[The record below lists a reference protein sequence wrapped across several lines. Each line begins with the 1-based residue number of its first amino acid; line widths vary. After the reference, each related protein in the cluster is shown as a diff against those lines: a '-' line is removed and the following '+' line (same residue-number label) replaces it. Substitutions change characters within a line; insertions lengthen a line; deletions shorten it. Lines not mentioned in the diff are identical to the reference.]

1 MKEHKIN
8 PILLQKTERIKD
20 LLDIPCE
27 KRTEKMLL
35 ELMSFTKDFK
45 IFENISMSIEHQ
57 NICSTMTIHRYKPN
71 EVIVK
76 QGEPGNSFFYILNGT
91 VNVRLTLKIDTGIT
105 NEKNKH
111 LNNEDNNFENEKKDE
126 QNENN
131 NNNEKKEEDL
141 NVIKVDKNIGVLK
154 AGQTFGELSLL
165 YGTPRSASIVS
176 VTNSALIKI
185 DKEPFDK
192 YVKNIFENQLQEQIE
207 FLKICPIFHKISQ
220 DLLIKLGIRTEVKKY
235 STGQIILEPDLKCE
249 QIYIIRRGTIKVTKK
264 IKFIKNEKKF
274 MENERKK
281 LRKNNNK
288 KNKNYNNFDDLN
300 TKLQIENDLILEKMS
315 LGPSNEDIENENYI
329 NKDLTLETLKIG
341 DIFPSYY
348 TINGINLDVSFIAD
362 NPSDIIIVKLTD
374 IQDIIPDT
382 YEFIKKYA
390 KRYPNDEFL
399 RKFYYYNESWNKYKN
414 TLKYNILAD
423 SLNRDIIKNNDMR
436 KKMFTRK
443 DMNNIKLPDIFT
455 QKRMKF

>member
-1 MKEHKIN
+1 MKEHKMDI
-8 PILLQKTERIKD
+8 ILMQKTERIKE

-71 EVIVK
+71 ETIVK
-76 QGEPGNSFFYILNGT
+76 QGDPGDSFFYILSGT
-91 VNVRLTLKIDTGIT
+91 VNIRLTYKIDTGLT
-105 NEKNKH
+105 SNEKKKNDLNDEENVENK
-111 LNNEDNNFENEKKDE
+111 NNQNQNEKKDDE
-126 QNENN
+126 I
-131 NNNEKKEEDL
+131 

-165 YGTPRSASIVS
+165 YGSPRAASIVS

-192 YVKNIFENQLQEQIE
+192 YVKNIFENQLQDQIE
-207 FLKICPIFHKISQ
+207 FLKICPIFNKIDQ

-235 STGQIILEPDLKCE
+235 STGQIILKPDMKYE
-249 QIYIIRRGTIKVTKK
+249 QLFIIRRGTIKVTKK

-281 LRKNNNK
+281 LRKNQPKK
-288 KNKNYNNFDDLN
+288 KNFYEDLN
-300 TKLQIENDLILEKMS
+300 SKMQIENDIILEKMS
-315 LGPSNEDIENENYI
+315 LGPSEEDIENDNYI

-348 TINGINLDVSFIAD
+348 TINGLNLDVSFIAD

-374 IQDIIPDT
+374 IQDIMPET

-390 KRYPNDEFL
+390 KKYPNDEFL

-436 KKMFTRK
+436 TKMFTRK
-443 DMNNIKLPDIFT
+443 DMNNVNLPDIFT

>member
-1 MKEHKIN
+1 MQKI
-8 PILLQKTERIKD
+8 ERIKE

-71 EVIVK
+71 ETIVK
-76 QGEPGNSFFYILNGT
+76 QGDPGDSFFYILTGT
-91 VNVRLTLKIDTGIT
+91 VNVRLTLNIDTGLT
-105 NEKNKH
+105 SNEKKKNDLDDVENIENK
-111 LNNEDNNFENEKKDE
+111 NNQSEKKDE
-126 QNENN
+126 EI
-131 NNNEKKEEDL
+131 
-141 NVIKVDKNIGVLK
+141 NVITVDKNIGVLK

-192 YVKNIFENQLQEQIE
+192 YVKNIFENQLQDQIE
-207 FLKICPIFHKISQ
+207 FLKICPIFNKIDQ

-235 STGQIILEPDLKCE
+235 STGQIILKPDLKYE
-249 QIYIIRRGTIKVTKK
+249 QIYIIRRGTIKVMKK

-281 LRKNNNK
+281 LRKNQPKK
-288 KNKNYNNFDDLN
+288 KNFYEDLN
-300 TKLQIENDLILEKMS
+300 TKMQIENDIILEKMS
-315 LGPSNEDIENENYI
+315 LGPSNEDIENNNYI
-329 NKDLTLETLKIG
+329 NKDLTLESLKIG

-348 TINGINLDVSFIAD
+348 TINGLNLDVSFIAD

-374 IQDIIPDT
+374 IQEIMPET

-390 KRYPNDEFL
+390 KKYPNDEFL

-443 DMNNIKLPDIFT
+443 DMNNVNLPEIFT

>member
-1 MKEHKIN
+1 MKEYKMDI
-8 PILLQKTERIKD
+8 ILMQKTERIKE

-71 EVIVK
+71 ETIVK
-76 QGEPGNSFFYILNGT
+76 QGDPGDSFFYILTGT
-91 VNVRLTLKIDTGIT
+91 VNIRLTYNIDTGLT
-105 NEKNKH
+105 SNEKKKNEMNDEENIENK
-111 LNNEDNNFENEKKDE
+111 NDQNQNEKKDDE
-126 QNENN
+126 I
-131 NNNEKKEEDL
+131 

-165 YGTPRSASIVS
+165 YGSPRSASIVS

-185 DKEPFDK
+185 EKEPFDK
-192 YVKNIFENQLQEQIE
+192 YVKNIFENQLQDQIE
-207 FLKICPIFHKISQ
+207 FLKICPIFNKIDQ

-235 STGQIILEPDLKCE
+235 STGQIILKPDMKYE
-249 QIYIIRRGTIKVTKK
+249 QLFIIRRGTIKVTKK

-281 LRKNNNK
+281 LRKNQQKK
-288 KNKNYNNFDDLN
+288 KNFYEDLN
-300 TKLQIENDLILEKMS
+300 SKMQLENDIILEKMS
-315 LGPSNEDIENENYI
+315 LGPSEEDIENDNYI

-348 TINGINLDVSFIAD
+348 TINGLNLDVSFIAD

-374 IQDIIPDT
+374 IQDIMPET

-390 KRYPNDEFL
+390 KKYPNDEFL

-436 KKMFTRK
+436 TKMFTRK
-443 DMNNIKLPDIFT
+443 DMNNVNLPDIFT

>member
-1 MKEHKIN
+1 MDL
-8 PILLQKTERIKD
+8 ILSQKTERIKD

-35 ELMSFTKDFK
+35 EIMSFTKDFK

-57 NICSTMTIHRYKPN
+57 NICATMTIHRYKPN

-76 QGEPGNSFFYILNGT
+76 QGDPGNSFFYILNGT
-91 VNVRLTLKIDTGIT
+91 VNVRLTLNIDTGLNQ
-105 NEKNKH
+105 NEKKKNE
-111 LNNEDNNFENEKKDE
+111 LNNEEKTDNQNENEKKDDE
-126 QNENN
+126 I
-131 NNNEKKEEDL
+131 

-185 DKEPFDK
+185 EKEPFDK
-192 YVKNIFENQLQEQIE
+192 YVKNIFENQLQDQIE
-207 FLKICPIFHKISQ
+207 FLKICPIFNKIDQ
-220 DLLIKLGIRTEVKKY
+220 DLLIKLGIRTEVKKF

-281 LRKNNNK
+281 LRKNQQKK
-288 KNKNYNNFDDLN
+288 KNFYEDLN
-300 TKLQIENDLILEKMS
+300 SKMQIENDIILEKMS
-315 LGPSNEDIENENYI
+315 LGPSNEDIENNNYI
-329 NKDLTLETLKIG
+329 NKDLTLESLKIG

-348 TINGINLDVSFIAD
+348 TINGLNLDVSFIAD

-374 IQDIIPDT
+374 IQEIMPET

-390 KRYPNDEFL
+390 KKYPNDEFL

-443 DMNNIKLPDIFT
+443 DMNNVNLPEIFT

>member
-1 MKEHKIN
+1 MKEHKMDL
-8 PILLQKTERIKD
+8 ILSQKTERIKD

-35 ELMSFTKDFK
+35 EIMSFTKDFK
-45 IFENISMSIEHQ
+45 IFDNISMSIEHQ
-57 NICSTMTIHRYKPN
+57 NICQTMTIHRYKPN

-76 QGEPGNSFFYILNGT
+76 QGDPGNSFFYILNGT
-91 VNVRLTLKIDTGIT
+91 VNVRLTLNIDTGLNA
-105 NEKNKH
+105 NEKKK
-111 LNNEDNNFENEKKDE
+111 NESNFEEKSEKNENEKKDE
-126 QNENN
+126 EA
-131 NNNEKKEEDL
+131 

-192 YVKNIFENQLQEQIE
+192 YVKNIFENQLQDQIE
-207 FLKICPIFHKISQ
+207 FLKICPIFNKIDQ
-220 DLLIKLGIRTEVKKY
+220 DLLIKLGIRTEVKKF

-281 LRKNNNK
+281 LRKNQPKK
-288 KNKNYNNFDDLN
+288 KNFYEDLN
-300 TKLQIENDLILEKMS
+300 TKMQIENDIILEKMS
-315 LGPSNEDIENENYI
+315 LGPSNEDIENNNYI
-329 NKDLTLETLKIG
+329 NKDLTLESLKIG

-348 TINGINLDVSFIAD
+348 TINGLNLDVSFIAD

-374 IQDIIPDT
+374 IQEIMPET

-390 KRYPNDEFL
+390 KKYPNDEFL

-443 DMNNIKLPDIFT
+443 DMNNVNLPEIFT

>member
-1 MKEHKIN
+1 MKEHKMDI
-8 PILLQKTERIKD
+8 ILMQKTERIKE

-71 EVIVK
+71 ETIVK
-76 QGEPGNSFFYILNGT
+76 QGDPGDSFFYILTGT
-91 VNVRLTLKIDTGIT
+91 VNIRLTYNIDTGLT
-105 NEKNKH
+105 SNEKKKNEMNDEENIENK
-111 LNNEDNNFENEKKDE
+111 NDQNQNEKKDDE
-126 QNENN
+126 I
-131 NNNEKKEEDL
+131 

-165 YGTPRSASIVS
+165 YGSPRAASIVS

-192 YVKNIFENQLQEQIE
+192 YVKNIFENQLQDQIE
-207 FLKICPIFHKISQ
+207 FLKICPIFNKIDQ

-235 STGQIILEPDLKCE
+235 STGQIILKPDMKYE
-249 QIYIIRRGTIKVTKK
+249 QLFIIRRGTIKVTKK

-281 LRKNNNK
+281 LRKNQPKK
-288 KNKNYNNFDDLN
+288 KNFYEDLN
-300 TKLQIENDLILEKMS
+300 SKMQIENDIILEKMS
-315 LGPSNEDIENENYI
+315 LGPSEEDIENDNYI

-348 TINGINLDVSFIAD
+348 TINGLNLDVSFIAD

-374 IQDIIPDT
+374 IQDIMPET

-390 KRYPNDEFL
+390 KKYPNDEFL

-443 DMNNIKLPDIFT
+443 DMNNVNLPEIFT

>member
-1 MKEHKIN
+1 MKEYKMDIILMQKI
-8 PILLQKTERIKD
+8 ERIKE

-71 EVIVK
+71 ETIVK
-76 QGEPGNSFFYILNGT
+76 QGDPGDSFFYILTGT
-91 VNVRLTLKIDTGIT
+91 VNIRLTYNIDTGLT
-105 NEKNKH
+105 SNEKKKNDLNDEENIENK
-111 LNNEDNNFENEKKDE
+111 NDQNQNEKKDDE
-126 QNENN
+126 I
-131 NNNEKKEEDL
+131 

-165 YGTPRSASIVS
+165 YGSPRAASIVS

-192 YVKNIFENQLQEQIE
+192 YVKNIFENQLQDQIE
-207 FLKICPIFHKISQ
+207 FLKICPIFNKIDQ

-235 STGQIILEPDLKCE
+235 STGQIILKPDMKYE
-249 QIYIIRRGTIKVTKK
+249 QLFIIRRGTIKVTKK

-281 LRKNNNK
+281 LRKNQPKK
-288 KNKNYNNFDDLN
+288 KNFFEDLN
-300 TKLQIENDLILEKMS
+300 SKMQIENDIILEKMS
-315 LGPSNEDIENENYI
+315 LGPSEEDIENDNYI

-348 TINGINLDVSFIAD
+348 TINGLNLDVSFIAD

-374 IQDIIPDT
+374 IQDIMPET

-390 KRYPNDEFL
+390 KKYPNDEFL

-436 KKMFTRK
+436 TKMFTRK
-443 DMNNIKLPDIFT
+443 DMNNVNLPDIFT

>member
-1 MKEHKIN
+1 MKEHKMDI
-8 PILLQKTERIKD
+8 ILMQKTERIKD

-71 EVIVK
+71 ETIVK
-76 QGEPGNSFFYILNGT
+76 QGEPGDSFFYILSGT
-91 VNVRLTLKIDTGIT
+91 VNIRLTYKIDTGLT
-105 NEKNKH
+105 SNEKKKNDLIDEENVENK
-111 LNNEDNNFENEKKDE
+111 NNQNQNEKKDDE
-126 QNENN
+126 I
-131 NNNEKKEEDL
+131 
-141 NVIKVDKNIGVLK
+141 NVITVDKNIGVLK

-165 YGTPRSASIVS
+165 YGTPRAASIVS

-192 YVKNIFENQLQEQIE
+192 YVKNIFENQLQDQIE
-207 FLKICPIFHKISQ
+207 FLKICPIFNKIDQ

-235 STGQIILEPDLKCE
+235 STGQIILKPDFKYE

-281 LRKNNNK
+281 LRKNQQKK
-288 KNKNYNNFDDLN
+288 KNFYEDLN
-300 TKLQIENDLILEKMS
+300 SKMQLENDIILEKMS
-315 LGPSNEDIENENYI
+315 LGPSEEDIENDNYI
-329 NKDLTLETLKIG
+329 NKELTLETLKIG

-374 IQDIIPDT
+374 IQDIMPET

-390 KRYPNDEFL
+390 KKYPDDEFL

-436 KKMFTRK
+436 TKMFTRK
-443 DMNNIKLPDIFT
+443 DMNNVNLPEIFT

>member
-1 MKEHKIN
+1 MKEHKMDI
-8 PILLQKTERIKD
+8 ILMQKTERIKD

-57 NICSTMTIHRYKPN
+57 NICSTMTINRYKPN
-71 EVIVK
+71 ETIVK
-76 QGEPGNSFFYILNGT
+76 QGDPGDSFFYILTGT
-91 VNVRLTLKIDTGIT
+91 VNIRLTYKIDTGLT
-105 NEKNKH
+105 SNEKKKNDLNDEENVENK
-111 LNNEDNNFENEKKDE
+111 NNQNQNEKKDDE
-126 QNENN
+126 I
-131 NNNEKKEEDL
+131 
-141 NVIKVDKNIGVLK
+141 NVITVDKNIGVLK

-165 YGTPRSASIVS
+165 YGTPRAASIVS

-192 YVKNIFENQLQEQIE
+192 YVKNIFENQLQDQIE
-207 FLKICPIFHKISQ
+207 FLKICPIFNKIDQ

-235 STGQIILEPDLKCE
+235 STGQIILEPDIKCE

-281 LRKNNNK
+281 LRKNQPKK
-288 KNKNYNNFDDLN
+288 KNFYEDLN
-300 TKLQIENDLILEKMS
+300 SKMQIENDIILEKMS
-315 LGPSNEDIENENYI
+315 LGPSEEDIENDNYI

-348 TINGINLDVSFIAD
+348 TINGLNLDVSFIAD

-374 IQDIIPDT
+374 IQDIMPET

-390 KRYPNDEFL
+390 KKYPNDEFL

-436 KKMFTRK
+436 TKMFTRK
-443 DMNNIKLPDIFT
+443 DMNNVNLPEIFT

>member
-1 MKEHKIN
+1 MKEHKMDL
-8 PILLQKTERIKD
+8 ILSQKTERIKD

-35 ELMSFTKDFK
+35 EIMSFTKDFK
-45 IFENISMSIEHQ
+45 IFDNISMSIEHQ
-57 NICSTMTIHRYKPN
+57 NICQTMTIHRYKPN

-76 QGEPGNSFFYILNGT
+76 QGDPGNSFFYILNGT
-91 VNVRLTLKIDTGIT
+91 VNVRLTLNIDTGLNA
-105 NEKNKH
+105 NEKKK
-111 LNNEDNNFENEKKDE
+111 NESNFEEKSEKNENEKKDE
-126 QNENN
+126 EA
-131 NNNEKKEEDL
+131 

-165 YGTPRSASIVS
+165 YGTPRSTSIVS

-192 YVKNIFENQLQEQIE
+192 YVKNIFENQLQDQIE
-207 FLKICPIFHKISQ
+207 FLKICPIFNKIDQ
-220 DLLIKLGIRTEVKKY
+220 DLLIKLGIRTEVKKF

-281 LRKNNNK
+281 LRKNQPKK
-288 KNKNYNNFDDLN
+288 KNFYEDLN
-300 TKLQIENDLILEKMS
+300 TKMQIENDIILEKMS
-315 LGPSNEDIENENYI
+315 LGPSNEDIENNNYI
-329 NKDLTLETLKIG
+329 NKDLTLESLKIG

-348 TINGINLDVSFIAD
+348 TINGLNLDVSFIAD

-374 IQDIIPDT
+374 IQEIMPET

-390 KRYPNDEFL
+390 KKYPNDEFL

-443 DMNNIKLPDIFT
+443 DMNNVNLPEIFT

>member
-1 MKEHKIN
+1 MKEYKMDI
-8 PILLQKTERIKD
+8 ILMQKTERIKE

-71 EVIVK
+71 ETIVK
-76 QGEPGNSFFYILNGT
+76 QGDPGDSFFYILSGT
-91 VNVRLTLKIDTGIT
+91 VNIRLTYKIDTGLT
-105 NEKNKH
+105 SNEKKKNDLNDEENIENK
-111 LNNEDNNFENEKKDE
+111 NDQNQNEKKDDE
-126 QNENN
+126 I
-131 NNNEKKEEDL
+131 

-165 YGTPRSASIVS
+165 YGTPRAASIVS

-192 YVKNIFENQLQEQIE
+192 YVKNIFENQLQDQIE
-207 FLKICPIFHKISQ
+207 FLKICPIFNKIEQ

-235 STGQIILEPDLKCE
+235 STGQIILEPDIKCE

-281 LRKNNNK
+281 LRKNQQKK
-288 KNKNYNNFDDLN
+288 KNFYEDLN
-300 TKLQIENDLILEKMS
+300 SKMQIENDIILEKMS
-315 LGPSNEDIENENYI
+315 LGPSEEDIENDNYI

-348 TINGINLDVSFIAD
+348 TINGMNLDVSFIAD

-374 IQDIIPDT
+374 IQDIMPDT

-390 KRYPNDEFL
+390 KKYPNDEFL

-443 DMNNIKLPDIFT
+443 DMNNVNLPEIFT

>member
-1 MKEHKIN
+1 MKEHKMDL
-8 PILLQKTERIKD
+8 ILSQKTERIKD

-35 ELMSFTKDFK
+35 EIMSFTKDFK
-45 IFENISMSIEHQ
+45 IFDNISMSIEHQ
-57 NICSTMTIHRYKPN
+57 NICQTMTIHRYKPN

-76 QGEPGNSFFYILNGT
+76 QGDPGNSFFYILNGT
-91 VNVRLTLKIDTGIT
+91 VNVRLTMNIDTGLNA
-105 NEKNKH
+105 NEKKK
-111 LNNEDNNFENEKKDE
+111 NESNFEEKSEKNENEKKDE
-126 QNENN
+126 EA
-131 NNNEKKEEDL
+131 

-192 YVKNIFENQLQEQIE
+192 YVKNIFENQLQDQIE
-207 FLKICPIFHKISQ
+207 FLKICPIFNKIDQ
-220 DLLIKLGIRTEVKKY
+220 DLLIKLGIRTEVKKF

-281 LRKNNNK
+281 LRKNQPKK
-288 KNKNYNNFDDLN
+288 KNFYEDLN
-300 TKLQIENDLILEKMS
+300 TKMQIENDIILEKMS
-315 LGPSNEDIENENYI
+315 LGPSNEDIENNNYI
-329 NKDLTLETLKIG
+329 NKDLTLESLKIG

-348 TINGINLDVSFIAD
+348 TINGLNLDVSFIAD

-374 IQDIIPDT
+374 IQEIMPET

-390 KRYPNDEFL
+390 KKYPNDEFL

-443 DMNNIKLPDIFT
+443 DMNNVNLPEIFT

>member
-1 MKEHKIN
+1 MKEYKMDI
-8 PILLQKTERIKD
+8 ILMQKTERIKE

-71 EVIVK
+71 ETIVK
-76 QGEPGNSFFYILNGT
+76 QGDPGDSFFYILTGT
-91 VNVRLTLKIDTGIT
+91 VNIRLTYNIDTGLT
-105 NEKNKH
+105 SNEKKKNEMNDEENIENK
-111 LNNEDNNFENEKKDE
+111 NEQNQNEKKDDE
-126 QNENN
+126 I
-131 NNNEKKEEDL
+131 
-141 NVIKVDKNIGVLK
+141 NVITVDKNIGVLK

-165 YGTPRSASIVS
+165 YGSPRSASIVS

-185 DKEPFDK
+185 EKEPFDK
-192 YVKNIFENQLQEQIE
+192 YVKNIFENQLQDQIE
-207 FLKICPIFHKISQ
+207 FLKICPIFNKIDQ

-281 LRKNNNK
+281 LRKNQPKK
-288 KNKNYNNFDDLN
+288 KNFYEDLN
-300 TKLQIENDLILEKMS
+300 SKMQIENDIILEKMS
-315 LGPSNEDIENENYI
+315 LGPSEEDIENDNYI
-329 NKDLTLETLKIG
+329 NKELTLETLKIG

-348 TINGINLDVSFIAD
+348 TINGLNLDVSFIAD

-374 IQDIIPDT
+374 IQDIMPET

-390 KRYPNDEFL
+390 KKYPNDEFL

-436 KKMFTRK
+436 TKMFTRK
-443 DMNNIKLPDIFT
+443 DMNNVNLPDIFT

>member
-1 MKEHKIN
+1 MKEYKMDI
-8 PILLQKTERIKD
+8 ILMQKTERIKE

-71 EVIVK
+71 ETIVK
-76 QGEPGNSFFYILNGT
+76 QGDPGDSFFYILSGT
-91 VNVRLTLKIDTGIT
+91 VNIRLTYKIDTGLT
-105 NEKNKH
+105 SNEKKKNDLNDEENIENK
-111 LNNEDNNFENEKKDE
+111 NNQNQNEKKDDE
-126 QNENN
+126 I
-131 NNNEKKEEDL
+131 
-141 NVIKVDKNIGVLK
+141 NVITVDKNIGVLK

-165 YGTPRSASIVS
+165 YGTPRAASIVS

-192 YVKNIFENQLQEQIE
+192 YVKNIFENQLQDQIE
-207 FLKICPIFHKISQ
+207 FLKICPIFNKIDQ

-235 STGQIILEPDLKCE
+235 STGQIILKPDLKYE

-281 LRKNNNK
+281 LRKNQQKK
-288 KNKNYNNFDDLN
+288 KNFYEDLN
-300 TKLQIENDLILEKMS
+300 SKMQLENDIILEKMS
-315 LGPSNEDIENENYI
+315 LGPSEEDIENDNYI
-329 NKDLTLETLKIG
+329 NKELTLETLKIG

-374 IQDIIPDT
+374 IQDIMPET

-390 KRYPNDEFL
+390 KKYPDDEFL

-436 KKMFTRK
+436 TKMFTRK
-443 DMNNIKLPDIFT
+443 DMNNVNLPEIFT

>member
-1 MKEHKIN
+1 MKEYKMDI
-8 PILLQKTERIKD
+8 ILMQKTERIKE

-71 EVIVK
+71 ETIVK
-76 QGEPGNSFFYILNGT
+76 QGDPGDSFFYILTGT
-91 VNVRLTLKIDTGIT
+91 VNIRLTYNIDTGLT
-105 NEKNKH
+105 SNEKKKNEMNDEENIENK
-111 LNNEDNNFENEKKDE
+111 NDQNQNEKKDDE
-126 QNENN
+126 I
-131 NNNEKKEEDL
+131 

-165 YGTPRSASIVS
+165 YGSPRAASIVS

-192 YVKNIFENQLQEQIE
+192 YVKNIFENQLQDQIE
-207 FLKICPIFHKISQ
+207 FLKICPIFNKIDQ

-235 STGQIILEPDLKCE
+235 STGQIILKPDMKYE
-249 QIYIIRRGTIKVTKK
+249 QLFIIRRGTIKVTKK

-281 LRKNNNK
+281 LRKNQPKK
-288 KNKNYNNFDDLN
+288 KNFYEDLN
-300 TKLQIENDLILEKMS
+300 SKMQIENDIILEKMS
-315 LGPSNEDIENENYI
+315 LGPSEEDIENDNYI

-348 TINGINLDVSFIAD
+348 TINGLNLDVSFIAD

-374 IQDIIPDT
+374 IQDIMPET

-390 KRYPNDEFL
+390 KKYPNDEFL

-436 KKMFTRK
+436 TKMFTRK
-443 DMNNIKLPDIFT
+443 DMNNVNLPDIFT

>member
-1 MKEHKIN
+1 MKEYKMDI
-8 PILLQKTERIKD
+8 ILMQKTERIKE

-71 EVIVK
+71 ETIVK
-76 QGEPGNSFFYILNGT
+76 QGDPGDSFFYILSGT
-91 VNVRLTLKIDTGIT
+91 VNIRLTYKIDTGLT
-105 NEKNKH
+105 SNEKKKNDLNDEENVENK
-111 LNNEDNNFENEKKDE
+111 NNQNQNEKKDDE
-126 QNENN
+126 I
-131 NNNEKKEEDL
+131 
-141 NVIKVDKNIGVLK
+141 NVITVDKNIGVLK

-165 YGTPRSASIVS
+165 YGTPRAASIVS

-192 YVKNIFENQLQEQIE
+192 YVKNIFENQLQDQIE
-207 FLKICPIFHKISQ
+207 FLKICPIFNKIDQ

-235 STGQIILEPDLKCE
+235 STGQIILKPDLKYE

-274 MENERKK
+274 MESERKK
-281 LRKNNNK
+281 LRKNQQKK
-288 KNKNYNNFDDLN
+288 KNFYEDLN
-300 TKLQIENDLILEKMS
+300 SKMQKENDIILEKMS
-315 LGPSNEDIENENYI
+315 LGPSDEDIENNNYI

-348 TINGINLDVSFIAD
+348 TINGMNLDVSFIAD

-374 IQDIIPDT
+374 IQDIMPET

-390 KRYPNDEFL
+390 KKYPDDEFL

-436 KKMFTRK
+436 TKMFTRK
-443 DMNNIKLPDIFT
+443 DMNNVNLPEIFT

>member
-1 MKEHKIN
+1 MKEYKMDI
-8 PILLQKTERIKD
+8 ILMQKTERIKE

-71 EVIVK
+71 ETIVK
-76 QGEPGNSFFYILNGT
+76 QGDPGDSFFYILSGT
-91 VNVRLTLKIDTGIT
+91 VNIRLTYKIDTGLT
-105 NEKNKH
+105 SNEKKKNDLNDEENVENK
-111 LNNEDNNFENEKKDE
+111 NNQNQNEKKDDE
-126 QNENN
+126 I
-131 NNNEKKEEDL
+131 
-141 NVIKVDKNIGVLK
+141 NVITVDKNIGVLK

-165 YGTPRSASIVS
+165 YGTPRAASIVS

-192 YVKNIFENQLQEQIE
+192 YVKNIFENQLQDQIE
-207 FLKICPIFHKISQ
+207 FLKICPIFNKIDQ

-235 STGQIILEPDLKCE
+235 STGQIILEPDIKCE

-274 MENERKK
+274 MESERKK
-281 LRKNNNK
+281 LRKNQQKK
-288 KNKNYNNFDDLN
+288 KNFYEDLN
-300 TKLQIENDLILEKMS
+300 SKTQKENDIILEKMS
-315 LGPSNEDIENENYI
+315 LGPSDEDIENDNYI

-348 TINGINLDVSFIAD
+348 TINGMNLDVSFIAD
-362 NPSDIIIVKLTD
+362 NPCDIIIVKLID
-374 IQDIIPDT
+374 IQEIMPET

-390 KRYPNDEFL
+390 KKYPDDEFL

-436 KKMFTRK
+436 TKMFTRK
-443 DMNNIKLPDIFT
+443 DMNNVNLPEIFT

>member
-1 MKEHKIN
+1 MKEYKMDIILMQKI
-8 PILLQKTERIKD
+8 ERIKE

-71 EVIVK
+71 ETIVK
-76 QGEPGNSFFYILNGT
+76 QGDPGDSFFYILTGT
-91 VNVRLTLKIDTGIT
+91 VNIRLTYNIDTGLT
-105 NEKNKH
+105 SNEKKKNDLNDEENIENK
-111 LNNEDNNFENEKKDE
+111 NDQNQNEKKDDE
-126 QNENN
+126 I
-131 NNNEKKEEDL
+131 

-165 YGTPRSASIVS
+165 YGSPRAASIVS

-192 YVKNIFENQLQEQIE
+192 YVKNIFENQLQDQIE
-207 FLKICPIFHKISQ
+207 FLKICPIFNKIDQ

-281 LRKNNNK
+281 LRKNQPKK
-288 KNKNYNNFDDLN
+288 KNFYEDLN
-300 TKLQIENDLILEKMS
+300 SKMQIENDIILEKMS
-315 LGPSNEDIENENYI
+315 LGPSEEDIENDNYI

-348 TINGINLDVSFIAD
+348 TINGLNLDVSFIAD

-374 IQDIIPDT
+374 IQDIMPET

-390 KRYPNDEFL
+390 KKYPNDEFL

-436 KKMFTRK
+436 TKMFTRK
-443 DMNNIKLPDIFT
+443 DMNNVNLPDIFT

>member
-1 MKEHKIN
+1 MKEYKMDIILMQKI
-8 PILLQKTERIKD
+8 ERIKE

-71 EVIVK
+71 ETIVK
-76 QGEPGNSFFYILNGT
+76 QGDPGDSFFYILTGT
-91 VNVRLTLKIDTGIT
+91 VNIRLTYNIDTGLT
-105 NEKNKH
+105 SNEKKKNEMNDEENIENK
-111 LNNEDNNFENEKKDE
+111 NDQNQNEKKDDE
-126 QNENN
+126 I
-131 NNNEKKEEDL
+131 

-165 YGTPRSASIVS
+165 YGSPRAASIVS

-192 YVKNIFENQLQEQIE
+192 YVKNIFENQLQDQIE
-207 FLKICPIFHKISQ
+207 FLKICPIFNKIDQ

-235 STGQIILEPDLKCE
+235 STGQIILKPDMKYE
-249 QIYIIRRGTIKVTKK
+249 QLFIIRRGTIKVTKK

-281 LRKNNNK
+281 LRKNQPKK
-288 KNKNYNNFDDLN
+288 KNFFEDLN
-300 TKLQIENDLILEKMS
+300 SKMQIENDIILEKMS
-315 LGPSNEDIENENYI
+315 LGPSEEDIENDNYI

-348 TINGINLDVSFIAD
+348 TINGLNLDVSFIAD

-374 IQDIIPDT
+374 IQDIMPET

-390 KRYPNDEFL
+390 KKYPNDEFL

-436 KKMFTRK
+436 TKMFTRK
-443 DMNNIKLPDIFT
+443 DMNNVNLPDIFT

>member
-1 MKEHKIN
+1 MKEYKMDI
-8 PILLQKTERIKD
+8 ILMQKTERIKE

-71 EVIVK
+71 ETIVK
-76 QGEPGNSFFYILNGT
+76 QGDPGDSFFYILTGT
-91 VNVRLTLKIDTGIT
+91 VNIRLTYNIDTGLT
-105 NEKNKH
+105 SNEKKKNDLNDEENIENK
-111 LNNEDNNFENEKKDE
+111 NDQNQNEKKDDE
-126 QNENN
+126 I
-131 NNNEKKEEDL
+131 

-165 YGTPRSASIVS
+165 YGSPRAASIVS

-192 YVKNIFENQLQEQIE
+192 YVKNIFENQLQDQIE
-207 FLKICPIFHKISQ
+207 FLKICPIFNKIDQ

-235 STGQIILEPDLKCE
+235 STGQIILKPDMKYE
-249 QIYIIRRGTIKVTKK
+249 QLFIIRRGTIKVTKK

-281 LRKNNNK
+281 LRKNQPKK
-288 KNKNYNNFDDLN
+288 KNFYEDLN
-300 TKLQIENDLILEKMS
+300 SKMQIENDIILEKMS
-315 LGPSNEDIENENYI
+315 LGPSEEDIENDNYI

-348 TINGINLDVSFIAD
+348 TINGLNLDVSFIAD

-374 IQDIIPDT
+374 IQDIMPET

-390 KRYPNDEFL
+390 KKYPNDEFL

-436 KKMFTRK
+436 TKMFTRK
-443 DMNNIKLPDIFT
+443 DMNNVNLPDIFT

>member
-1 MKEHKIN
+1 MKEHKMDI
-8 PILLQKTERIKD
+8 ILMQKTERIKD

-71 EVIVK
+71 ETIVK
-76 QGEPGNSFFYILNGT
+76 QGDPGDSFFYILTGT
-91 VNVRLTLKIDTGIT
+91 VNIRLTYNIDTGLT
-105 NEKNKH
+105 SNEKKKNDLNDEENIENK
-111 LNNEDNNFENEKKDE
+111 NDQNQNEKKDDE
-126 QNENN
+126 I
-131 NNNEKKEEDL
+131 

-165 YGTPRSASIVS
+165 YGTPRAASIVS

-192 YVKNIFENQLQEQIE
+192 YVKNIFENQLQDQIE
-207 FLKICPIFHKISQ
+207 FLKICPIFNKIDQ

-235 STGQIILEPDLKCE
+235 STGQIILKPDMKYE
-249 QIYIIRRGTIKVTKK
+249 QLFIIRRGTIKVTKK

-281 LRKNNNK
+281 LRKNQPKK
-288 KNKNYNNFDDLN
+288 KNFYEDLN
-300 TKLQIENDLILEKMS
+300 SKMQIENDIILEKMS
-315 LGPSNEDIENENYI
+315 LGPSEEDIENDNYI

-348 TINGINLDVSFIAD
+348 TINGLNLDVSFIAD

-374 IQDIIPDT
+374 IQDIMPET

-390 KRYPNDEFL
+390 KKYPNDEFL

-436 KKMFTRK
+436 TKMFTRK
-443 DMNNIKLPDIFT
+443 DMNNVNLPEIFT

>member
-1 MKEHKIN
+1 MKEYKMDIILMQKI
-8 PILLQKTERIKD
+8 ERIKE

-71 EVIVK
+71 ETIVK
-76 QGEPGNSFFYILNGT
+76 QGDPGDSFFYILTGT
-91 VNVRLTLKIDTGIT
+91 VNIRLTYNIDTGLT
-105 NEKNKH
+105 SNEKKKNDLNDEENIENK
-111 LNNEDNNFENEKKDE
+111 NDQNQNEKKDDE
-126 QNENN
+126 I
-131 NNNEKKEEDL
+131 

-165 YGTPRSASIVS
+165 YGSPRAASIVS

-192 YVKNIFENQLQEQIE
+192 YVKNIFENQLQDQIE
-207 FLKICPIFHKISQ
+207 FLKICPIFNKIDQ

-235 STGQIILEPDLKCE
+235 STGQIILKPDMKYE
-249 QIYIIRRGTIKVTKK
+249 QLFIIRRGTIKVTKK

-281 LRKNNNK
+281 LRKNQPKK
-288 KNKNYNNFDDLN
+288 KNFYEDLN
-300 TKLQIENDLILEKMS
+300 SKMQIENDIILEKMS
-315 LGPSNEDIENENYI
+315 LGPSEEDIENDNYI

-348 TINGINLDVSFIAD
+348 TINGLNLDVSFIAD

-374 IQDIIPDT
+374 IQDIMPET

-390 KRYPNDEFL
+390 KKYPNDEFL

-436 KKMFTRK
+436 TKMFTRK
-443 DMNNIKLPDIFT
+443 DMNNVNLPDIFT

>member
-1 MKEHKIN
+1 MKEYKMDI
-8 PILLQKTERIKD
+8 ILMQKTERIKE

-57 NICSTMTIHRYKPN
+57 NICSTMTINRYKPN
-71 EVIVK
+71 ETIVK
-76 QGEPGNSFFYILNGT
+76 QGDPGDSFFYILTGT
-91 VNVRLTLKIDTGIT
+91 VNIRLTYNIDTGLT
-105 NEKNKH
+105 SNEKKKNDLNDEENIENK
-111 LNNEDNNFENEKKDE
+111 NDQNQNEKKDDE
-126 QNENN
+126 I
-131 NNNEKKEEDL
+131 

-165 YGTPRSASIVS
+165 YGSPRSASIVS

-192 YVKNIFENQLQEQIE
+192 YVKNIFENQLQDQIE
-207 FLKICPIFHKISQ
+207 FLKICPIFNKIDQ

-235 STGQIILEPDLKCE
+235 STGQIILKPDMKYE
-249 QIYIIRRGTIKVTKK
+249 QLFIIRRGTIKVTKK

-281 LRKNNNK
+281 LRKNQPKK
-288 KNKNYNNFDDLN
+288 KNFYEDLN
-300 TKLQIENDLILEKMS
+300 SKMQLENDIILEKMS
-315 LGPSNEDIENENYI
+315 LGPSEEDIENDNYI

-374 IQDIIPDT
+374 IQDIMPDT

-390 KRYPNDEFL
+390 KKYPDDEFL

-436 KKMFTRK
+436 TKMFTRK
-443 DMNNIKLPDIFT
+443 DMNNVNLPEIFT

>member
-1 MKEHKIN
+1 M
-8 PILLQKTERIKD
+8 QKTERIKE

-71 EVIVK
+71 ETIVK
-76 QGEPGNSFFYILNGT
+76 QGDPGDSFFYILSGT
-91 VNVRLTLKIDTGIT
+91 VNIRLTYKIDTGLT
-105 NEKNKH
+105 SNEKKKNDLNDEENIENK
-111 LNNEDNNFENEKKDE
+111 NNQNQNEKKDDE
-126 QNENN
+126 I
-131 NNNEKKEEDL
+131 
-141 NVIKVDKNIGVLK
+141 NVITVDKNIGVLK

-165 YGTPRSASIVS
+165 YGTPRAASIVS

-192 YVKNIFENQLQEQIE
+192 YVKNIFENQLQDQIE
-207 FLKICPIFHKISQ
+207 FLKICPIFNKIDQ

-235 STGQIILEPDLKCE
+235 STGQIILKPDLKYE

-281 LRKNNNK
+281 LRKNQQKK
-288 KNKNYNNFDDLN
+288 KNFYEDLN
-300 TKLQIENDLILEKMS
+300 SKTQIENDIILEKMS
-315 LGPSNEDIENENYI
+315 LGPSDVDIENNNYI

-348 TINGINLDVSFIAD
+348 TINGMNLDVSFIAD

-374 IQDIIPDT
+374 IQDIMPET

-390 KRYPNDEFL
+390 KKYPDDEFL

-436 KKMFTRK
+436 TKMFTRK
-443 DMNNIKLPDIFT
+443 DMNNVNLPEIFT

>member
-1 MKEHKIN
+1 MKEYKMDI
-8 PILLQKTERIKD
+8 ILMQKTERIKE

-71 EVIVK
+71 ETIVK
-76 QGEPGNSFFYILNGT
+76 QGDPGDSFFYILTGT
-91 VNVRLTLKIDTGIT
+91 VNIRLTYNIDTGLT
-105 NEKNKH
+105 SNEKKKNDLNDEENIENK
-111 LNNEDNNFENEKKDE
+111 NDQNQNEKKDDE
-126 QNENN
+126 I
-131 NNNEKKEEDL
+131 
-141 NVIKVDKNIGVLK
+141 NVITVDKNIGVLK

-165 YGTPRSASIVS
+165 YGSPRAASIVS

-192 YVKNIFENQLQEQIE
+192 YVKNIFENQLQDQIE
-207 FLKICPIFHKISQ
+207 FLKICPIFNKIDQ

-235 STGQIILEPDLKCE
+235 STGQIILKPDLKYE

-281 LRKNNNK
+281 LRKNQPKK
-288 KNKNYNNFDDLN
+288 KNFYEDLN
-300 TKLQIENDLILEKMS
+300 SKMQIENDIILEKMS
-315 LGPSNEDIENENYI
+315 LGPSEEDIENDNYI

-348 TINGINLDVSFIAD
+348 TINGLNLDVSFIAD

-374 IQDIIPDT
+374 IQDIMPET

-390 KRYPNDEFL
+390 KKYPNDEFL

-443 DMNNIKLPDIFT
+443 DMNNVNLPEIFT

>member
-1 MKEHKIN
+1 MKEHKMDL
-8 PILLQKTERIKD
+8 ILSQKTERIKD

-35 ELMSFTKDFK
+35 EIMSFTKDFK
-45 IFENISMSIEHQ
+45 IFDNISMSIEHQ
-57 NICSTMTIHRYKPN
+57 NICQTMTIHRYKPN

-76 QGEPGNSFFYILNGT
+76 QGDPGNSFFYILNGT
-91 VNVRLTLKIDTGIT
+91 VNVRLTMNIDTGLNANEKKKNESNFEEKSEKNE
-105 NEKNKH
+105 NEKN
-111 LNNEDNNFENEKKDE
+111 
-126 QNENN
+126 
-131 NNNEKKEEDL
+131 EEA

-192 YVKNIFENQLQEQIE
+192 YVKNIFENQLQDQIE
-207 FLKICPIFHKISQ
+207 FLKICPIFNKIDQ
-220 DLLIKLGIRTEVKKY
+220 DLLIKLGIRTEVKKF

-281 LRKNNNK
+281 LRKNQPKK
-288 KNKNYNNFDDLN
+288 KNFYEDLN
-300 TKLQIENDLILEKMS
+300 TKMQIENDIILEKMS
-315 LGPSNEDIENENYI
+315 LGPSNEDIENNNYI
-329 NKDLTLETLKIG
+329 NKDLTLESLKIG

-348 TINGINLDVSFIAD
+348 TINGLNLDVSFIAD

-374 IQDIIPDT
+374 IQEIMPET

-390 KRYPNDEFL
+390 KKYPNDEFL
-399 RKFYYYNESWNKYKN
+399 RKFYYYNESCNKYKN

-443 DMNNIKLPDIFT
+443 DMNNVNLPEIFT

>member
-1 MKEHKIN
+1 MKEYKMDI
-8 PILLQKTERIKD
+8 ILMQKTERIKE

-71 EVIVK
+71 ETIVK
-76 QGEPGNSFFYILNGT
+76 QGDPGDSFFYILTGT
-91 VNVRLTLKIDTGIT
+91 VNIRLTYNIDTGLT
-105 NEKNKH
+105 SNEKKKNDLNDEENIENK
-111 LNNEDNNFENEKKDE
+111 NDQNQNEKKDDE
-126 QNENN
+126 I
-131 NNNEKKEEDL
+131 

-165 YGTPRSASIVS
+165 YGSPRSASIVS

-192 YVKNIFENQLQEQIE
+192 YVKNIFENQLQDQIE
-207 FLKICPIFHKISQ
+207 FLKICPIFNKIDQ

-235 STGQIILEPDLKCE
+235 STGQIILKPDMKYE
-249 QIYIIRRGTIKVTKK
+249 QLFIIRRGTIKVTKK

-281 LRKNNNK
+281 LRKNQPKK
-288 KNKNYNNFDDLN
+288 KNFYEDLN
-300 TKLQIENDLILEKMS
+300 SKMQIENDIILEKMS
-315 LGPSNEDIENENYI
+315 LGPSEEDIENDNYI

-348 TINGINLDVSFIAD
+348 TINGLNLDVSFIAD

-374 IQDIIPDT
+374 IQDIMPET

-390 KRYPNDEFL
+390 KKYPNDEFL

-436 KKMFTRK
+436 TKMFTRK
-443 DMNNIKLPDIFT
+443 DMNNVNLPEIFT